1 MIHDKRWDVYTE
13 ENYYLIKVGYS
24 VEVSGSDA
32 MNVFWEVI
40 EDHIFKESK

>member
-1 MIHDKRWDVYTE
+1 MASSMDYMWRGV
-13 ENYYLIKVGYS
+13 IKVGYS